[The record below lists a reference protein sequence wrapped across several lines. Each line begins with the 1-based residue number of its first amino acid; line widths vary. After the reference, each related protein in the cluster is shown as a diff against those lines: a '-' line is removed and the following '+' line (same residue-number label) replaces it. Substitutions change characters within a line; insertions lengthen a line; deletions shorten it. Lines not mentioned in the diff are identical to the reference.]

1 MKNRFQEAHRR
12 RYYPDTA
19 KEKLFKA
26 EQPEFIQPTNQ
37 LQATFVK
44 VDFTAG
50 ESQVR
55 LDEIAFRAEQD
66 FNDMATYELEQKA
79 RIDEFRKM
87 TEERAQK
94 IRRQQ
99 FLADKEKLEKVS
111 VIDSR
116 KSNLSY

>member
-1 MKNRFQEAHRR
+1 
-12 RYYPDTA
+12 
-19 KEKLFKA
+19 
-26 EQPEFIQPTNQ
+26 
-37 LQATFVK
+37 
-44 VDFTAG
+44 
-50 ESQVR
+50 
-55 LDEIAFRAEQD
+55 
-66 FNDMATYELEQKA
+66 MATYELEQKA